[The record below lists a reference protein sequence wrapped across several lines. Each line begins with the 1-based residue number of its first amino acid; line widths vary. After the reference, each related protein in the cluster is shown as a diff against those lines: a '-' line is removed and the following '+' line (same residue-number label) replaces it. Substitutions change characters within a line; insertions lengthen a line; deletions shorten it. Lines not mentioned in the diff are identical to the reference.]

1 MSAIGRLRLLFIQ
14 PLEEEENGRDA
25 RAVKF
30 LPSTPIF
37 YSISTRIALDW
48 IGRELPFKSIPS
60 LHKPHSLRPTPTLA
74 LSWAPAPFV
83 PITSTSHFAIRHSPF
98 CQLRTLHTTHHP
110 LALPVNYSASPIHG
124 TRDSN
129 SITIRSSHSKE
140 FIGALGITL
149 INSQL
154 SSLHLPRYQP
164 GEVSSIL
171 VSSYHITSLPSSYYA
186 AKSLC

>member
-1 MSAIGRLRLLFIQ
+1 MNRYGL
-14 PLEEEENGRDA
+14 DW
-25 RAVKF
+25 
-30 LPSTPIF
+30 
-37 YSISTRIALDW
+37 TRIAVQTH
-48 IGRELPFKSIPS
+48 IYHPQAPFPSADSHTGTILGSI
-60 LHKPHSLRPTPTLA
+60 
-74 LSWAPAPFV
+74 APFV

-154 SSLHLPRYQP
+154 SSLHFIHLVTDRARY
-164 GEVSSIL
+164 L
-171 VSSYHITSLPSSYYA
+171 VS
-186 AKSLC
+186 